1 MAEFESVEDAKR
13 VVEALHGSNIYP
25 ECCSMKVEFC
35 KKERLTVKRNDD
47 ISWDFTIKIS
57 EGDEPR
63 VAKRTLLDN
72 PPMEKPMYHNR
83 YWQCHHYHHHPC
95 HHCAHYRQDGGPA
108 GGGRAGPA

>member
-1 MAEFESVEDAKR
+1 MAEFES
-13 VVEALHGSNIYP
+13 VEALHGSNIYP

-35 KKERLTVKRNDD
+35 KKERLTVKRND
-47 ISWDFTIKIS
+47 KIS

-83 YWQCHHYHHHPC
+83 YW
-95 HHCAHYRQDGGPA
+95 
-108 GGGRAGPA
+108 